1 MGCIGGKCVHN
12 VSVETLG
19 AAQIL
24 DTNGVCVF
32 SALADVVNETV
43 LFFFPVFFFFSS
55 SDIQSMVMHMSIFAV
70 HLCFS
75 VRAH

>member
-43 LFFFPVFFFFSS
+43 LFFFFSFCFSS